1 MIHPGVVTIFAPSI
15 KKKEREKKRN
25 TINYCSKVLGL
36 SDYILF
42 YFFNKLIHFFNK
54 DTLN

>member
-42 YFFNKLIHFFNK
+42 YFFNKLIHFFNE